1 MIITNFEIK
10 NRQITK
16 KDEKTIYTGQYN
28 IDKFKFTF
36 DEEWQGLNKTL
47 VIMGD
52 ETYNV
57 SLLNDECLIPVEF
70 YQKKG
75 NISIGVFGRD
85 ADTTIL
91 ASNFMTIFIH
101 NDAYKEGQTP
111 ANLPTQTQWDEYIED
126 INRRY
131 NEIRYEIEH
140 GALTGATFTPSVS
153 PEGIISWTNDR
164 ELPNPEP
171 INIKGQKGDTIVP
184 SFTIE
189 NGHLYYDTEVQ

>member
-1 MIITNFEIK
+1 MVITNFEVK
-10 NRQITK
+10 KRQITK
-16 KDEKTIYTGQYN
+16 LDDQTIYTGEYN

-36 DEEWQGLNKTL
+36 DDEWQGLNKTL
-47 VIMGD
+47 VIMGY

-131 NEIRYEIEH
+131 NEIRYEVEH
-140 GALTGATFTPSVS
+140 GALTGATYTPSITDGVL
-153 PEGIISWTNDR
+153 SWTNDR

-171 INIKGQKGDTIVP
+171 VDLKVIPI
-184 SFTIE
+184 FTIR